1 MEVQSEP
8 RPADEGRAYP
18 GMRFYRGVMAA
29 SGAIGALLFGLMALV
44 ICIDVVFRNLGI
56 FSISWA
62 LEGSEYMLMAAAFLG
77 APWLVY
83 TNDHIRVDIVVR
95 MLPNALARLC
105 DVLVNII
112 CLAISGVIAY
122 EAIVNLLDSA
132 EQGGVVLK
140 VMVFPV
146 WWLSIPIVISFVLL
160 TIEFVRR
167 MVCTVVRG
175 RAA

>member
-29 SGAIGALLFGLMALV
+29 CGAVGAILFGAMALV
-44 ICIDVVFRNLGI
+44 ICIDVIFRNLGI

-83 TNDHIRVDIVVR
+83 TSDHIRVDIVVR
-95 MLPNALARLC
+95 MLPDALARLC
-105 DVLVNII
+105 DILVDII
-112 CLAISGVIAY
+112 CLAISAIIAY
-122 EAIVNLLDSA
+122 ESITNLLATA
-132 EQGGVVLK
+132 EQGGDVLK
-140 VMVFPV
+140 VLLFPV
-146 WWLSIPIVISFVLL
+146 WWLRIPIVTSLVLL
-160 TIEFVRR
+160 T
-167 MVCTVVRG
+167 
-175 RAA
+175 